1 MTGLEYCSH
10 EVDKVICNFLD
21 YKLIEIET
29 PVLCKDLKFT
39 IPPKKLQYAVFTL
52 PFELLFCDIKSK
64 DLPMPQTKAVK
75 SDILDIA
82 FSPFNSLIST
92 K

>member
-1 MTGLEYCSH
+1 MTELEYCSH
-10 EVDKVICNFLD
+10 EVNKVICNFLD
-21 YKLIEIET
+21 YKLIESET

-39 IPPKKLQYAVFTL
+39 IPPKNLKYAVFTL
-52 PFELLFCDIKSK
+52 PFELLFCNIKSK
-64 DLPMPQTKAVK
+64 DLPIPQTKAVK

-82 FSPFNSLIST
+82 FSLFNSLIST